1 MPAWARSRLASVI
14 ARSTSP
20 FPICPVGG
28 VKVADWPEPVS
39 VTVVPLRSPCCR
51 LVALEPENT
60 EVLVLVLL
68 VAAVVVAPLEPVV
81 VALVSVLLL
90 PTILLLPVIVT
101 SPVVDPV
108 DGGVVLTVAPVMKKV
123 RSFMAVAFAVLVLVA
138 VAVGAVD
145 PVVV

>member
-1 MPAWARSRLASVI
+1 M
-14 ARSTSP
+14 
-20 FPICPVGG
+20 
-28 VKVADWPEPVS
+28 
-39 VTVVPLRSPCCR
+39 
-51 LVALEPENT
+51 ALEPENT